1 METTDSNNE
10 SGKANVPT
18 SAMEQAIEER
28 VEKSNQAHN
37 IIKKYA
43 VGSMAVGLV
52 PIPLLDFV
60 ALTSVQIQMLQNLA
74 TQYDVE
80 FSKEIVKPL
89 IGSLLGGALPI
100 TAATPFASA
109 IKVVPVIG
117 QVSGM
122 ISMAVLGGASTYAV
136 GKIFIEHFESGGTFL
151 TFDPEKVREKFQA
164 LYEKGKE
171 FATAKTAQSAKS

>member
-1 METTDSNNE
+1 METTDINNE
-10 SGKANVPT
+10 PGKANVPT
-18 SAMEQAIEER
+18 STIEEAIEER
-28 VEKSNQAHN
+28 VEKFTQAQN
-37 IIKKYA
+37 TVNKYA
-43 VGSMAVGLV
+43 AGSMAVGLV

-60 ALTSVQIQMLQNLA
+60 ALTSVQLQMLQNLA

-100 TAATPFASA
+100 TAAAPLASV

-122 ISMAVLGGASTYAV
+122 VSMAVLGGAGTYAV

-164 LYEKGKE
+164 FYEKGKE
-171 FATAKTAQSAKS
+171 FATAQTAQSAKS